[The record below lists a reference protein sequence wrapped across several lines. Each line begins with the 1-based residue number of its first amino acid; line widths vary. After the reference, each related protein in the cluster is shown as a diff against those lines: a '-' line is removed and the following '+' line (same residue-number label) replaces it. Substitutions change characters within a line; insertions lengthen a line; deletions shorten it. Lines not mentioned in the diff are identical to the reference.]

1 MNNHR
6 ALFTAARR
14 LLLLAVFAPGLAAA
28 QTPAAPAKAP
38 PASPSSGAPSQ
49 PDTVEGVTVDA
60 ARPHAPVPADK
71 AADYAAEAAKTEE
84 WRKYRE
90 STPPLTKDPN
100 DMSKD
105 FPGLKTYVP
114 PAQ

>member
-1 MNNHR
+1 MNHHR
-6 ALFTAARR
+6 ALFTAGR
-14 LLLLAVFAPGLAAA
+14 LLLLAAFAPGLATA
-28 QTPAAPAKAP
+28 QTATAPAKAP
-38 PASPSSGAPSQ
+38 PASQPSA
-49 PDTVEGVTVDA
+49 VEGVTVDA
-60 ARPHAPVPADK
+60 PRPRAPVPADK
-71 AADYAAEAAKTEE
+71 AAEYSAEAAKTEA

-114 PAQ
+114 PQQ